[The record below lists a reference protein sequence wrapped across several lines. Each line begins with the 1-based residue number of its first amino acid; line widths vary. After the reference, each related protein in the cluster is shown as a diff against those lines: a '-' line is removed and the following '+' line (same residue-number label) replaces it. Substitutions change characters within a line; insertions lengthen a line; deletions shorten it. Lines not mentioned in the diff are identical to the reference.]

1 MLKKLMQL
9 IIVSLILTQVVNAQ
23 TIDEKK
29 WIRKRYN
36 SLSFDE
42 KIAQLMVIRAHSN
55 WDNNK
60 VDSLGALIKKYNVGG
75 LCFFQGGPVREA
87 LHTNYYQS
95 IAKTPLLITMDAE
108 WGVGMRLDSV
118 EMFPRQLSLGAM
130 PSSNLVYEMGA
141 AIAAQCKRLGIQ
153 VNYAPDADINNNP
166 ANPVI
171 NDRSFGQN
179 KQIVTNYSIAYM
191 KGMQENG
198 VMATAKHFP
207 GHGDVSVDS
216 HLDIPIIHKSKE
228 QLDSMELVPFKALI
242 NAGIASV
249 MVAHLSV
256 PSIDATK
263 NLATSLSPKAVNGL
277 LKDELGFKGLSVTD
291 ALEMKAISNYFP
303 QGEANVQA
311 IIAGNDML
319 CLPGD
324 IDQTIKK
331 IRSAIR
337 EKRITRK
344 DIKTRV
350 KKVLAA
356 KYKYGL
362 SQNILIDTTNI
373 IADLNKSVAAIKE
386 KMASQSLTFL
396 KDNVQHPI
404 LNKNKK
410 IVYVAFNQAQ
420 ENSLTKQ
427 LAEKYQVAIIYIG
440 AADTNKIKNLN
451 NQLANYDQVLIGL
464 HNYNRRPAKHFEI
477 PTAIIRFLNES
488 HPANWVHLIFGNPYA
503 VADFNKINNILFA
516 YEDNVFTQDAAL
528 DWLEGK
534 IQATG
539 TLPVTVSENLTMGE
553 TYKIETSPIYTN
565 KEAAAPLGINIE
577 KLNVIDSIVTD
588 AIEKKAIPGCQVLV
602 AKNNKIV
609 FNKAYGKI
617 AGENSAPVSLE
628 TSYDLASVT
637 KVSAT
642 TVSIMKLVEE
652 GKVDINK
659 TIGDYLPWVVGNE
672 KAKITLK
679 DLLLHQA
686 GLFPFIKFYEFLINP
701 AGGFVNNLVVPVS
714 DQTHRQMITPT
725 KYLSD
730 YWMDT
735 IKNKI
740 LNSPIT
746 TAGKYVYSDND
757 FIFLGQIVE
766 QVTGMNLNEYATQSF
781 YAPLGMTSTGFLPL
795 QKTSIDK
802 IAATE
807 VDDYYRHELIQGVV
821 HDEGASVMGGIAGH
835 AGLFSNATDLA
846 KLYEMLL
853 NKGEWEGKKYFK
865 PETIEKFTA
874 YNTEI
879 SRRGLGFDKP
889 EKNNASLKEPYPTLS
904 ASPATFGHTGFT
916 GTCVWAD
923 PENGLLFVFL
933 ANRVY
938 PTRNN
943 KAYSEL
949 NLRPKIHEAIYG
961 ALEKKQ

>member
-1 MLKKLMQL
+1 MFKK
-9 IIVSLILTQVVNAQ
+9 IIPFAFACFIFAQ
-23 TIDEKK
+23 GVDAQNKNEKK
-29 WIRKRYN
+29 WVRKQYN
-36 SLSFDE
+36 ALSFNE
-42 KIAQLMVIRAHSN
+42 KIAQLMIIRAHSN
-55 WDNNK
+55 WDAKK
-60 VDSLGALIKKYNVGG
+60 VDSLASLIKKYNVGG

-87 LHTNYYQS
+87 IQTNLYQS

-130 PSSNLVYEMGA
+130 SSSHLIYEMGA
-141 AIAAQCKRLGIQ
+141 AVAAQCKRLGIQ
-153 VNYAPDADINNNP
+153 VNYAPVADINNNP

-179 KQIVTNYSIAYM
+179 KQTVSDYSIAYM
-191 KGMQENG
+191 KGMQDNG
-198 VMATAKHFP
+198 IMATAKHFP
-207 GHGDVSVDS
+207 GHGDVTVDS
-216 HLDIPIIHKSKE
+216 HLDIPLITKTRE
-228 QLDSMELVPFKALI
+228 QLDAMEMVPFKALI
-242 NAGIASV
+242 DAGIESI

-256 PSIDATK
+256 PSIDNTP
-263 NLATSLSPKAVNGL
+263 NLATSLSAKAVNGI
-277 LKDELGFKGLSVTD
+277 LKNELGFKGLSITD
-291 ALEMKAISNYFP
+291 ALDMKAITNYFP

-324 IDQTIKK
+324 IEQTIQK
-331 IRSAIR
+331 IRTAIK
-337 EKRITRK
+337 EKRISRD
-344 DIKTRV
+344 DINKRV
-350 KKVLAA
+350 LKVLTA
-356 KYKYGL
+356 KYKHGL
-362 SQNILIDTTNI
+362 YNQQVIDTTNI
-373 IADLNKSVAAIKE
+373 TTDLNKSVAAIKE

-396 KDNVQHPI
+396 NSNSTQPT

-410 IVYVAFNQAQ
+410 IVYVALNQSQ

-427 LAEKYQVAIIYIG
+427 LAEQLQVKIIYVG
-440 AADTNKIKNLN
+440 ANELGQLEQLKTSLN
-451 NQLANYDQVLIGL
+451 EYDQVIIGL
-464 HNYNRRPAKHFEI
+464 HNYNKRPAKHFEI
-477 PTAIIRFLNES
+477 PAPILNFLQEE
-488 HPANWVHLIFGNPYA
+488 HPSSWMHLIFGNPYA
-503 VADFNKINNILFA
+503 VADFNKIKNILFA
-516 YEDNVFTQDAAL
+516 YEDNFFTQNAVL
-528 DWLEGK
+528 QWLQGK
-534 IQATG
+534 IQANG
-539 TLPVTVSENLTMGE
+539 KLPVTVSDNLPMGASYKNE
-553 TYKIETSPIYTN
+553 TAPISLNAETQLAY
-565 KEAAAPLGINIE
+565 LGIDIN
-577 KLNVIDSIVTD
+577 KLSIIDSIVED
-588 AIEKKAIPGCQVLV
+588 AIRKKAIPGCQVLV

-617 AGENSAPVSLE
+617 AGEQSAPVTLE

-686 GLFPFIKFYEFLINP
+686 GLFPFIKFYESLMKPDGSFIE
-701 AGGFVNNLVVPVS
+701 NLVVSVS
-714 DQTHRQMITPT
+714 DKDHHKMITPT
-725 KYLSD
+725 KYLLDS
-730 YWMDT
+730 WMDT
-735 IKNKI
+735 IQYKI
-740 LNSPIT
+740 LKSPIT

-766 QVTGMNLNEYATQSF
+766 QVSGMNLNEYTTQNF
-781 YAPLGMTSTGFLPL
+781 YSPLGMTSTGFLPL
-795 QKTSIDK
+795 QKTSLDK

-807 VDDYYRHELIQGVV
+807 VDDYYRHELLQGVV

-853 NKGEWEGKKYFK
+853 NKGEWEGKKYFE
-865 PETIEKFTA
+865 PATVAHFTA
-874 YNTEI
+874 YNTEN

-889 EKNNASLKEPYPTLS
+889 EKNNASLKDPYPSLS
-904 ASPATFGHTGFT
+904 VSPSTFGHTGFT

-923 PENGLLFVFL
+923 PEHDLLFIFL

-949 NLRPKIHEAIYG
+949 NLRPKIQEAIYQ
-961 ALEKKQ
+961 ALK